1 MKYKFCFLSLAFFGL
16 IACNNP
22 IENEYQTKVAPAEVI
37 FKLDDYTAVNDLS
50 ASPVENK
57 LALNTQK
64 IEFDLFQIKNGQIDD
79 EKAFA
84 ENIFDI
90 KYGER
95 PVLAPG
101 SAKLAGYRNNQI
113 SILNISNQ
121 TLQSFEFNNN
131 KFKNLKWT
139 NLDRYLLSLFYDS
152 ENSIYFIYNLDLIT
166 NTKNLIHTES
176 SRKILKFDCCPQSE
190 ILYFFGCYGEISYK
204 NYIYFFDMNN
214 GQLDSTAVSNYV
226 KNISIS
232 NNGDRVVWV
241 EDAGDYTSVVKVFNS
256 STGQFEVDLI
266 LDGLLTYP
274 QWNHDDSKILFSGTE
289 GYSIYS
295 FDGGGL
301 SHFSVSSAIQGDHLE
316 KVWGKEEGDIY
327 FIRKADAFRLSI
339 YDVDND
345 RLRQCRRLL
354 NSEIFSPVWSPDGKK
369 LAYINNSKIYFISF
383 DTDNE
388 KEITVPFSYSLP
400 IVRFGPDEQWLTFVE
415 HSVNGNKFI
424 LYQYSTK
431 EKIEID
437 IDSTFS
443 SLVGDFSYTKRSNLA
458 AFVFPEVKN
467 LHIYDFDG
475 SSLHIKEKITLDICS
490 IRWAPAS
497 SPLIEAIGEY
507 AVFQGS
513 ETLGI
518 YFLEKNYPNWI
529 KHLDINKASKYDWSF
544 DAKSLYYTG
553 SANNIDKNIYL
564 EEVVFS
570 NN

>member
-1 MKYKFCFLSLAFFGL
+1 MNYKFCFLSLIFFGL

-64 IEFDLFQIKNGQIDD
+64 IEFDLFQIKNGQIDN

-101 SAKLAGYRNNQI
+101 SAKLAGYRNNQV

-131 KFKNLKWT
+131 KLKYLKWT
-139 NLDRYLLSLFYDS
+139 NSDRYLLSLVYDS
-152 ENSIYFIYNLDLIT
+152 ENSRYFIYNLDLIN
-166 NTKNLIHTES
+166 NTKNLIYTES
-176 SRKILKFDCCPQSE
+176 SRKILKFDYCPQSE
-190 ILYFFGCYGEISYK
+190 SLYFFGYYGESSYK

-214 GQLDSTAVSNYV
+214 GQLDSIAVSNYV

-232 NNGDRVVWV
+232 NNGDRAVWI

-266 LDGLLTYP
+266 LDGLLTHP

-295 FDGGGL
+295 FNDGEM
-301 SHFSVSSAIQGDHLE
+301 SHFSVSSEIQGDHLE
-316 KVWGKEEGDIY
+316 KVWGKEEGNIY

-354 NSEIFSPVWSPDGKK
+354 NSEIFSPAWSPDGKN
-369 LAYINNSKIYFISF
+369 LAYINKGKIYFISF

-388 KEITVPFSYSLP
+388 KEIAVPFSYSPRLFDLG
-400 IVRFGPDEQWLTFVE
+400 RM
-415 HSVNGNKFI
+415 
-424 LYQYSTK
+424 ST
-431 EKIEID
+431 
-437 IDSTFS
+437 
-443 SLVGDFSYTKRSNLA
+443 G
-458 AFVFPEVKN
+458 
-467 LHIYDFDG
+467 
-475 SSLHIKEKITLDICS
+475 
-490 IRWAPAS
+490 
-497 SPLIEAIGEY
+497 
-507 AVFQGS
+507 
-513 ETLGI
+513 
-518 YFLEKNYPNWI
+518 
-529 KHLDINKASKYDWSF
+529 
-544 DAKSLYYTG
+544 
-553 SANNIDKNIYL
+553 
-564 EEVVFS
+564 
-570 NN
+570 

>member
-1 MKYKFCFLSLAFFGL
+1 MFFGL

-64 IEFDLFQIKNGQIDD
+64 IEFDLFQIKNGQIND

-121 TLQSFEFNNN
+121 TVQSFEFNNN
-131 KFKNLKWT
+131 KFKKLKWT
-139 NLDRYLLSLFYDS
+139 NSDRYLLSLFYDS
-152 ENSIYFIYNLDLIT
+152 ENGIYFIYNLDLIN
-166 NTKNLIHTES
+166 NTKNLIYTES
-176 SRKILKFDCCPQSE
+176 SRKILKFDYCPKSE
-190 ILYFFGCYGEISYK
+190 ILYFFGYYGEISYK

-232 NNGDRVVWV
+232 NNGDRAVWI

-295 FDGGGL
+295 FDGGEL

-316 KVWGKEEGDIY
+316 KVWGKDEGDIC

-354 NSEIFSPVWSPDGKK
+354 NSEIFSPVWSPDGKN
-369 LAYINNSKIYFISF
+369 LIYLNRYKIHFISF
-383 DTDNE
+383 DTEGE
-388 KEITVPFSYSLP
+388 KEINVPFSYFLP
-400 IVRFGPDEQWLTFVE
+400 VVRFGSNDQWLAFVE
-415 HSVNGNKFI
+415 HSINANKFL

-437 IDSTFS
+437 IPHSGTISDFCYS
-443 SLVGDFSYTKRSNLA
+443 SKSNLA
-458 AFVFPEVKN
+458 AFVFPGAKKVY
-467 LHIYDFDG
+467 IYNFDG
-475 SSLHIKEKITLDICS
+475 LSLELNKAVTLDICS

-497 SPLIEAIGEY
+497 SPLIETIGEY

-518 YFLEKNYPNWI
+518 YFLKTNYPNWLE
-529 KHLDINKASKYDWSF
+529 HLDITKASKYDWSF

-564 EEVVFS
+564 EQVVFS